1 MSNLEQIDRNF
12 RLFRRLMKRAGGK
25 WVQIEYAGSGD
36 SGSVEAGRLKLE
48 NDEWVDLRSIKQPF
62 IERMT
67 TVEDWVPEKGWVQ
80 HQALRKITLSD
91 IADEIIYDMLSA
103 YCGGWEINEGSQGV
117 GYIDI
122 EEGVRLEHTNMV
134 WIPPEDSDDDFE
146 DGTYES
152 GETDV
157 FVYEPQSSAM
167 ERLTDQLQED

>member
-1 MSNLEQIDRNF
+1 MNNLEQIDKNF
-12 RLFRRLMKRAGGK
+12 RLFRRLMKQVDGK
-25 WVQIEYAGSGD
+25 SVEIDYAGSGD
-36 SGSVEAGRLKLE
+36 SGSVEAARLLIS
-48 NDEWVDLRSIKQPF
+48 NGMSYNLRTMEQPF
-62 IERMT
+62 VEKMA
-67 TVEDWVPEKGWVQ
+67 TVENWVQGSGWVQ
-80 HQALRKITLSD
+80 SQALRKITLSD
-91 IADEIIYDMLSA
+91 IADEIVYDMLST

-134 WIPPEDSDDDFE
+134 WIPPEDSDDEFE

-157 FVYEPQSSAM
+157 FVYEPQSTAM

>member
-12 RLFRRLMKRAGGK
+12 RIFRRLMKQVDGK
-25 WVQIEYAGSGD
+25 TVEIDYAGSGD
-36 SGSVEAGRLKLE
+36 SGSVEAARLTTTDDRTI
-48 NDEWVDLRSIKQPF
+48 NLRTMEQPF
-62 IERMT
+62 IERMA
-67 TVEDWVPEKGWVQ
+67 TVENWVQGSGWVKSQ
-80 HQALRKITLSD
+80 EMAKITLND
-91 IADEIIYDMLSA
+91 VTDEIVYDMLSA
-103 YCGGWEINEGSQGV
+103 YCGGWEIHEGSQGV

-134 WIPPEDSDDDFE
+134 WIPPEESEDEFE

-157 FVYEPQSSAM
+157 FVYEPQSTAM

>member
-1 MSNLEQIDRNF
+1 MSNLEQIDKNF
-12 RLFRRLMKRAGGK
+12 RIFRKIMKQVNGK
-25 WVQIEYAGSGD
+25 SVQIDYAGSGD

-48 NDEWVDLRSIKQPF
+48 NNEWVDLRTMDQPF
-62 IERMT
+62 IERMS
-67 TVEDWVPEKGWVQ
+67 TVENWVPGSGWVQ
-80 HQALRKITLSD
+80 SQALRKVTLSD
-91 IADEIIYDMLSA
+91 VADEIVYDMLSA

-117 GYIDI
+117 GYIDV

-134 WIPPEDSDDDFE
+134 WIPPEDSEDEFE

-157 FVYEPQSSAM
+157 FVYEPQSTAM